1 MQGPPTVRVLP
12 WPLWTSNPYL
22 DRFCREI
29 GSRGVEVVMQSR
41 RAGLR
46 RLDRGDW
53 VHLHWPGGPLISP
66 RRWLYAWRIR
76 RFAAFVRTLKRE
88 GLRLAWTAH
97 NLYPHDDPHPDL
109 GRRARHDLIPHLD
122 HVFVHFPSA
131 ITTIAD
137 ELGYRGPTTV
147 IPHGNY
153 IDDYGELGD
162 RSAARAQLGL
172 PADGFVALML
182 GQLRPYK
189 GIGEAV
195 TAFMAMA
202 GEHDRLVIAGRS
214 IGDIGPELAVAAGD
228 PRVIIRIGH
237 VPAEQI
243 GPYHAAADC
252 FVAAH
257 RSTFT
262 SGSAVMA
269 LSLGCPIVGPAV
281 HHLASLGPQPRLWAT
296 DGTVQGLAEGLRQR
310 KAAGPLDREAIRE
323 WAREHLSWAS
333 AGELAAA
340 VFLAPPVTRAGV

>member
-1 MQGPPTVRVLP
+1 MRVLP

-22 DRFCREI
+22 TRFCREI
-29 GSRGVEVVMQSR
+29 EARGVEVVMAQR
-41 RAGLR
+41 GAGLR
-46 RLDRGDW
+46 KLEPGDW
-53 VHLHWPGGPLISP
+53 VHLHWPGGPLVSP
-66 RRWLYAWRIR
+66 SLTFYMWRIW
-76 RFAAFVRTLKRE
+76 RFEAFVRTLKRR

-109 GRRARHDLIPHLD
+109 GRRARRDLMPHLD

-131 ITTIAD
+131 IPTIAD
-137 ELGYRGPTTV
+137 ELNYRGPTTV

-162 RSAARAQLGL
+162 RSIARAQLGL
-172 PADGFVALML
+172 PAEGFIGLML

-189 GIGEAV
+189 GIGEAA

-202 GEHDRLVIAGRS
+202 GEHDRLIIAGRA
-214 IGDIGPELAVAAGD
+214 IGDIGPELAIAAGD
-228 PRVIIRIGH
+228 PRVIVRLGH
-237 VPAEQI
+237 VPSEQI

-269 LSLGCPIVGPAV
+269 LSLGCPIVGPEV
-281 HHLASLGPQPRLWAT
+281 HHLASLGPEPRLWAT
-296 DGTVQGLAEGLRQR
+296 DGSVEGLTEGLRRR
-310 KAAGPLDREAIRE
+310 KAAGPIDRAAIRE
-323 WAREHLSWAS
+323 WTREHLSWAT
-333 AGELAAA
+333 AGERAAK
-340 VFLAPPVTRAGV
+340 VFLTRAGA